1 MARRRPAALAAFLL
15 AFVVAQPVLAATETS
30 EADLRAA
37 FAALIE
43 KGDHT
48 ELLRAAD
55 TALAGAPENVAAMEH
70 RAYALQK
77 LGRGRQAASAYAA
90 VLKLRPDHA
99 WALTQLGW
107 IEIEMGH
114 FGESVRHLRRAVV
127 LQPDSLDAQRK
138 LVTALRA
145 AGDFVA
151 AHAQVVATRD
161 SGSDAAWTWR
171 EQAELEWMRG
181 DLDAA
186 TASLGEARKA
196 GADDVTRLAELVA
209 FDRELLKSAADPDT
223 FRRQREAGT
232 SWQFEVGDVVVR
244 TAVGPRLPA
253 AVERMLR
260 ELPERFADLVGGPR
274 GPGRSA
280 LVLLLSRTTEQH
292 EVLRRRQ
299 FPRGSRGRAFTGMV
313 RGARSKGSDGEVVI
327 RVAWTAP
334 DLATSIA
341 HEMGHA
347 ALLRAGLS
355 VPLWLDEGIATY
367 LEKLRTGEDDPAT
380 WRDDFRVELTRALRH
395 DRILSWER
403 MLAAQR
409 SDFEGAHGRERYAQ
423 AWSMVRF
430 LLHADEMGADA
441 AIRRERLRSIVAPAR
456 SGGAFRVAGG
466 RALIEATYGLSLGK
480 IDAAWRRHI
489 GAPKRDGDR

>member
-1 MARRRPAALAAFLL
+1 MARRRTATLAAFLL
-15 AFVVAQPVLAATETS
+15 AFVVAQPVFAETETS
-30 EADLRAA
+30 EAGLRAA

-43 KGDHT
+43 KRDHAG
-48 ELLRAAD
+48 LLRAAD
-55 TALAGAPENVAAMEH
+55 AALVGTPENVAAMEH

-77 LGRGRQAASAYAA
+77 LGRSRRAVSAYSA
-90 VLKLRPDHA
+90 LLELRPDHA

-107 IEIEMGH
+107 IETEMGQPAA
-114 FGESVRHLRRAVV
+114 GVRHLRRAVA
-127 LQPDSLDAQRK
+127 LQPDSLDARRK
-138 LVTALRA
+138 FVAALRS
-145 AGDFVA
+145 AGDLAA
-151 AHAQVVATRD
+151 AHAQIVATRA
-161 SGSDAAWTWR
+161 GGLGAAWTWR

-186 TASLGEARKA
+186 TTSLGEARKA
-196 GADDVTRLAELVA
+196 GSDDIARVADLVA
-209 FDRELLKSAADPDT
+209 FDRGLLKSAADPDA

-232 SWQFEVGDVVVR
+232 AWQFDVGDVVVR
-244 TAVGPRLPA
+244 TTVGPRLPA
-253 AVERMLR
+253 SIERMLR

-292 EVLRRRQ
+292 EVLRRQQ

-313 RGARSKGSDGEVVI
+313 RGARNKGSDGEVVI

-341 HEMGHA
+341 HELGHA
-347 ALLRAGLS
+347 ALLRAGLR

-367 LEKLRTGEDDPAT
+367 LEKLRGGDDDPAT
-380 WRDDFRVELTRALRH
+380 WRDDFRVELTNALRH
-395 DRILSWER
+395 DRVLSWER

-409 SDFEGAHGRERYAQ
+409 ADFEGARGRERYAQ

-430 LLHADEMGADA
+430 LLHADEMGDDA
-441 AIRRERLRSIVAPAR
+441 AIRRERLRSIVTPAR
-456 SGGAFRVAGG
+456 AGGAFRVPGG
-466 RALIEATYGLSLGK
+466 RALIEATYGLSIGE
-480 IDAAWRRHI
+480 IDATWRRRI